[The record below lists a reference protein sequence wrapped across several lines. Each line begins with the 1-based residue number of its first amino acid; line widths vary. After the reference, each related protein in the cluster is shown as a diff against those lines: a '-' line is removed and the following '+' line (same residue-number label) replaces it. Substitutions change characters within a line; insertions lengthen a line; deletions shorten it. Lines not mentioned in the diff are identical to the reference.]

1 MSSSLTPESRFSSL
15 LHVSDLL
22 IKFVDNR
29 KLEGK
34 ILPKK
39 KNTTVGQRDFDRLE
53 CWLKP
58 IR

>member
-22 IKFVDNR
+22 IEFIGNR
-29 KLEGK
+29 KLKGK

-39 KNTTVGQRDFDRLE
+39 IYNSGSK
-53 CWLKP
+53 
-58 IR
+58 